1 MTAAG
6 SIGFLGVIR
15 YRTAFIIGL
24 CTLAAYWFDDLVD
37 LTRDETRVPT
47 LRALR
52 SVRVVLLVIG
62 LSVVTLWLLWLLP
75 RESKQ
80 LLVLLACLAILA
92 TAFCLRH
99 ALAPRPLL
107 GPIPYWAQALGW
119 SAACVLSPQLAA
131 GVPTNLET
139 WLSLGYFLLLIFPV
153 IDLWRNPSPQAAQRV
168 WLLAVQCVVAA
179 LMVLLAVGFKWTP
192 WVNIA
197 MIAAPAI
204 NLLLLWIRQ
213 RATMRSTVVAT
224 ELTVLFNTLCALLII
239 GANRSGMSLDAVGP
253 RSPAD
258 YFELA
263 AVATLALLIFGNLLL
278 RRSRGA
284 AIVYRGDGFSALI
297 MIGLAIFAFQSLQAA
312 CHLQAWLLPWFSTR
326 WFRAAGLEWVGA
338 AIMTASIL
346 LFAASYLQLGAS
358 WRIGIDED
366 AAGALVTSGVYR
378 RSRNPIYLA
387 GDLFMAGSFL
397 LDPTLSGLLYLML
410 TPTLLHRQI
419 IREENFLKTAFGPR
433 YAEYAAA
440 TPRYL

>member
-15 YRTAFIIGL
+15 YRTSFIIGL

-37 LTRDETRVPT
+37 LTRDETRVPN

-52 SVRVVLLVIG
+52 LVRVILLVLG
-62 LSVVTLWLLWLLP
+62 LSVVTLCLLWLLP
-75 RESKQ
+75 NESKQ
-80 LLVLLACLAILA
+80 LLVLLAFLAILA

-99 ALAPRPLL
+99 ALAPRPLR
-107 GPIPYWAQALGW
+107 GPIPYWAQAIGW

-131 GVPTNLET
+131 GVGTNLET

-153 IDLWRNPSPQAAQRV
+153 IDLWRNPSPQPAQRMRLLAAQCV
-168 WLLAVQCVVAA
+168 LATV
-179 LMVLLAVGFKWTP
+179 MVLLAVELKWTP
-192 WVNIA
+192 WVNIS

-213 RATMRSTVVAT
+213 RATMRSVVIAT

-239 GANRSGMSLDAVGP
+239 GANQSGLSLDAIGP

-258 YFELA
+258 YFQLS
-263 AVATLALLIFGNLLL
+263 AVGALSLLIFGNLLL

-284 AIVYRGDGFSALI
+284 AIVYHGDAFSALV
-297 MIGLAIFAFQSLQAA
+297 MIGLAIFVFQSGQAA

-326 WFRAAGLEWVGA
+326 WFRTSSLEWTGA
-338 AIMTASIL
+338 AMMTASIL

-358 WRIGIDED
+358 WRIGIDEQ
-366 AAGALVTSGVYR
+366 ASGALITSGLYR

-387 GDLFMAGSFL
+387 ADLFMAGSFL
-397 LDPTLSGLLYLML
+397 LNPTLSGLIYLML
-410 TPTLLHRQI
+410 TPALLHRQI
-419 IREENFLKTAFGPR
+419 IREENFLKAAFGPG
-433 YAEYAAA
+433 YAEYSAA

>member
-37 LTRDETRVPT
+37 LSRDERRVPT

-52 SVRVVLLVIG
+52 PARVILLVLG
-62 LSVVTLWLLWLLP
+62 LSVVTLCLLWLLP
-75 RESKQ
+75 GESKQ
-80 LLVLLACLAILA
+80 LLVLLASLAILA

-99 ALAPRPLL
+99 ALAPRPLR
-107 GPIPYWAQALGW
+107 GPIPYWAQAIGW
-119 SAACVLSPQLAA
+119 STACVLSPQLAA
-131 GVPTNLET
+131 GGQTNLET

-153 IDLWRNPSPQAAQRV
+153 IDMWRNPSTQPAPRMR
-168 WLLAVQCVVAA
+168 LLAAQCVVAT
-179 LMVLLAVGFKWTP
+179 LMVLLAVCFKWTS
-192 WVNIA
+192 WVNIS

-213 RATMRSTVVAT
+213 RATIRSVVIAT

-239 GANRSGMSLDAVGP
+239 GANQSGMSLDAVGP

-258 YFELA
+258 YFQLA
-263 AVATLALLIFGNLLL
+263 AVGTLSLLIFGNLLL

-284 AIVYRGDGFSALI
+284 AIVYHGDAFSTLV
-297 MIGLAIFAFQSLQAA
+297 MIGLAIFAFQSMQAA
-312 CHLQAWLLPWFSTR
+312 FHLQAWLLPWFSTR
-326 WFRAAGLEWVGA
+326 WFGLSSLEWIGA
-338 AIMTASIL
+338 AMMTASIL

-358 WRIGIDED
+358 WRIGIDEH
-366 AAGALVTSGVYR
+366 ASGALVTSGLYR

-387 GDLFMAGSFL
+387 GDLFMVGSFL
-397 LDPTLSGLLYLML
+397 LNPTLSGLIYLML
-410 TPTLLHRQI
+410 TPALLHRQI
-419 IREENFLKTAFGPR
+419 IREENFLKKTFGPS
-433 YAEYAAA
+433 YAQYAAA
-440 TPRYL
+440 TPRYF

>member
-37 LTRDETRVPT
+37 LTRDETRVPI
-47 LRALR
+47 LRAVRPL
-52 SVRVVLLVIG
+52 RVVLLVFG
-62 LSVVTLWLLWLLP
+62 LSMVTLCLLWLLP
-75 RESKQ
+75 SESRQ
-80 LLVLLACLAILA
+80 LLVLLAFLAMLAI
-92 TAFCLRH
+92 AFCLRH
-99 ALAPRPLL
+99 ALAPQPLR

-119 SAACVLSPQLAA
+119 SMACVLSPQLAA
-131 GVPTNLET
+131 GAPTNLET

-153 IDLWRNPSPQAAQRV
+153 IDLWRNPSPQPALRIRILAAQ
-168 WLLAVQCVVAA
+168 CVMAT

-192 WVNIA
+192 WVNIS

-213 RATMRSTVVAT
+213 RATMRSIVVAT

-239 GANRSGMSLDAVGP
+239 GANQSRMSLDAVGP

-258 YFELA
+258 YFQLA
-263 AVATLALLIFGNLLL
+263 AVGSLSLLIFGNLLL

-284 AIVYRGDGFSALI
+284 AIVYRGDAFSAMV
-297 MIGLAIFAFQSLQAA
+297 MIGLAIFAFQSMQAA

-326 WFRAAGLEWVGA
+326 WSQVPALQWLGAGL
-338 AIMTASIL
+338 MTASIL

-358 WRIGIDED
+358 WRIGIDEH
-366 AAGALVTSGVYR
+366 ASGALVTSGLYR

-387 GDLFMAGSFL
+387 ANLFMLGSFL
-397 LDPTLSGLLYLML
+397 LNPTLSGLIYLML
-410 TPTLLHRQI
+410 TPALLHRQI
-419 IREENFLKTAFGPR
+419 IREEDFLKTAFGPR
-433 YAEYAAA
+433 YAQYAAA

>member
-1 MTAAG
+1 
-6 SIGFLGVIR
+6 
-15 YRTAFIIGL
+15 
-24 CTLAAYWFDDLVD
+24 
-37 LTRDETRVPT
+37 
-47 LRALR
+47 
-52 SVRVVLLVIG
+52 
-62 LSVVTLWLLWLLP
+62 
-75 RESKQ
+75 
-80 LLVLLACLAILA
+80 
-92 TAFCLRH
+92 
-99 ALAPRPLL
+99 
-107 GPIPYWAQALGW
+107 
-119 SAACVLSPQLAA
+119 
-131 GVPTNLET
+131 
-139 WLSLGYFLLLIFPV
+139 
-153 IDLWRNPSPQAAQRV
+153 
-168 WLLAVQCVVAA
+168 
-179 LMVLLAVGFKWTP
+179 MVLLAVGFKWTP